1 MRGGGGIGRVGRT
14 WADLVHN
21 ALYPVA
27 FIAIVILVLWMDAFA
42 WITQVPVWILG
53 SVGSSILFIPF
64 LWNRAKDDAR
74 LVVAVHGGGKLT
86 EYRVGKRYRWNI
98 EGEPLIFTSKSGTQR
113 LIVSDFD
120 PFTGKAV
127 GTQLAGLTQFDQA
140 INLTTFDK
148 LSKEFAT
155 HLRSERI
162 TKESI
167 GIEVE
172 KQVSSLS
179 DRWLNILYGSLQPTE
194 VEDALN
200 LNQELI
206 DFEPEMDESEVIVE

>member
-1 MRGGGGIGRVGRT
+1 LRGGGGIGRVGRT

>member
-21 ALYPVA
+21 AMYPVA

>member
-1 MRGGGGIGRVGRT
+1 
-14 WADLVHN
+14 
-21 ALYPVA
+21 
-27 FIAIVILVLWMDAFA
+27 MDAFA

>member
-1 MRGGGGIGRVGRT
+1 MRGGGSIGKVGRT

-21 ALYPVA
+21 AMYPVA
-27 FIAIVILVLWMDAFA
+27 FIAIVILILWMDAFT
-42 WITQVPVWILG
+42 WIAEIPVWILG

-86 EYRVGKRYRWNI
+86 EYRVGKRYRWDI

-127 GTQLAGLTQFDQA
+127 GTQLAGLPQFDQA

-148 LSKEFAT
+148 LSKEFST

-179 DRWLNILYGSLQPTE
+179 ERWLNILYGSLQPTE
-194 VEDALN
+194 IEDALN
-200 LNQELI
+200 LQSNVDEMLNQDGE
-206 DFEPEMDESEVIVE
+206 FEVVVE

>member
-200 LNQELI
+200 LNHELS
-206 DFEPEMDESEVIVE
+206 DFELEVDESEVIME

>member
-1 MRGGGGIGRVGRT
+1 M
-14 WADLVHN
+14 
-21 ALYPVA
+21 
-27 FIAIVILVLWMDAFA
+27 
-42 WITQVPVWILG
+42 
-53 SVGSSILFIPF
+53 
-64 LWNRAKDDAR
+64 
-74 LVVAVHGGGKLT
+74 
-86 EYRVGKRYRWNI
+86 
-98 EGEPLIFTSKSGTQR
+98 
-113 LIVSDFD
+113 IVSDFD

-162 TKESI
+162 IKESI

-172 KQVSSLS
+172 KQVSTLS

-200 LNQELI
+200 LNHELN
-206 DFEPEMDESEVIVE
+206 DFEPDMDESEVIVE

>member
-1 MRGGGGIGRVGRT
+1 M
-14 WADLVHN
+14 
-21 ALYPVA
+21 YPVA

>member
-64 LWNRAKDDAR
+64 LWNRAKDEAR

-127 GTQLAGLTQFDQA
+127 GTQLAGLTQVDQA

>member
-1 MRGGGGIGRVGRT
+1 M
-14 WADLVHN
+14 
-21 ALYPVA
+21 
-27 FIAIVILVLWMDAFA
+27 
-42 WITQVPVWILG
+42 
-53 SVGSSILFIPF
+53 
-64 LWNRAKDDAR
+64 
-74 LVVAVHGGGKLT
+74 
-86 EYRVGKRYRWNI
+86 
-98 EGEPLIFTSKSGTQR
+98 
-113 LIVSDFD
+113 IVSDFD

-148 LSKEFAT
+148 LSKEFST

-179 DRWLNILYGSLQPTE
+179 ERWLNILYGSLQPTE
-194 VEDALN
+194 IEDALN
-200 LNQELI
+200 LQSNVDEMLNQDGE
-206 DFEPEMDESEVIVE
+206 FEVVVE

>member
-1 MRGGGGIGRVGRT
+1 MRGGGRIGKVGRT

-21 ALYPVA
+21 AMYPVA

-162 TKESI
+162 IKESI

-172 KQVSSLS
+172 KQVSTLS

-200 LNQELI
+200 LNHELN
-206 DFEPEMDESEVIVE
+206 DFEPDMDESEVIVE

>member
-1 MRGGGGIGRVGRT
+1 M
-14 WADLVHN
+14 
-21 ALYPVA
+21 YPVA

-200 LNQELI
+200 LNHELS
-206 DFEPEMDESEVIVE
+206 DFELEVDESEVIME